1 MSTYHSRSAS
11 AARRT
16 VATLMACLTA
26 VFATAA
32 TADAHPIHTTVAELS
47 YNPADR
53 AVRVTLRVFA
63 DDFGAAVSRYTGV
76 TPTADHRVPSADA
89 FRYVRA
95 TFRLGDRSGRLL
107 PLVSCG
113 ERWVG
118 EVVLVCL
125 RSPSA
130 KEPRGLTVLSA
141 LLFEIHGDQVNIVQ
155 TRLGGRRSSLLFT
168 SGDRAR
174 AIR

>member
-1 MSTYHSRSAS
+1 MSTPVRAHWRVT
-11 AARRT
+11 RRT
-16 VATLMACLTA
+16 VALLA
-26 VFATAA
+26 VCAAGVLAA
-32 TADAHPIHTTVAELS
+32 TATAVAHPIHTTVAEVR
-47 YNPADR
+47 YDPADR

-76 TPTADHRVPSADA
+76 TPAADHRVPSANA